1 MPFALRLVPLTSDSW
16 FLEHNARYV
25 GHEDYTMLTLK
36 SVHTYYGNIHAL
48 RGVSLHVNQGEIVA
62 LIGANGAG
70 KTTVLKTISGLT
82 PASRGSITFEGR
94 NLTRVAAEEIVR
106 AGISHVPEGRKIFS
120 TLSLRDN
127 LEMGGFIRRDKKAV
141 QADMDSFREKF
152 PILADRWNQMA
163 GTLSGGEQQ
172 VLAITRALMARPR
185 LLILDEPS
193 MGLSPL
199 LVKETFKIIKTL
211 REEGTTILL
220 IEQNARA
227 ALHIADRGYV
237 LETGKIVL
245 QGKCRML
252 LDHEEVKRAYLGKG
266 YREVWED

>member
-1 MPFALRLVPLTSDSW
+1 
-16 FLEHNARYV
+16 
-25 GHEDYTMLTLK
+25 MLTLK

-48 RGVSLHVNQGEIVA
+48 RGVSLHVNQGEIVT

-82 PASRGSITFEGR
+82 PANRGFIAFEGR
-94 NLTRVAAEEIVR
+94 DITKMAAEEIVR
-106 AGISHVPEGRKIFS
+106 SGISHVPEGRKVFG

-127 LEMGGFIRRDKKAV
+127 IEMGGFIRGDKREV
-141 QADMDSFREKF
+141 RADMERFREKF
-152 PILADRWNQMA
+152 PILADRWHQMA

-172 VLAITRALMARPR
+172 VLAITRALMARPK

-193 MGLSPL
+193 MGLAPL
-199 LVKETFKIIKTL
+199 LVMETFKIIKTL

-245 QGKCRML
+245 QGKCQML
-252 LDHEEVKRAYLGKG
+252 LEHEEVKRAYLGKG

>member
-1 MPFALRLVPLTSDSW
+1 
-16 FLEHNARYV
+16 
-25 GHEDYTMLTLK
+25 MLTLK

-48 RGVSLHVNQGEIVA
+48 KGVSLHVNQGEIVT

-70 KTTVLKTISGLT
+70 KTTVLKTISGIT
-82 PASRGSITFEGR
+82 PASRGSIAFEDQDI
-94 NLTRVAAEEIVR
+94 TRTPAEQIVR
-106 AGISHVPEGRKIFS
+106 SGISHVPEGRKVFA

-127 LEMGGFIRRDKKAV
+127 LEMGGFIRRNRGDV
-141 QADMDSFREKF
+141 LADMAYFKEKF
-152 PILADRWNQMA
+152 PILEGRWHQMA

-172 VLAITRALMARPR
+172 VLAITRALMARPK

-245 QGKCRML
+245 QGKCQML
-252 LDHEEVKRAYLGKG
+252 LEHEEVKRAYLGKG

>member
-1 MPFALRLVPLTSDSW
+1 F
-16 FLEHNARYV
+16 
-25 GHEDYTMLTLK
+25 
-36 SVHTYYGNIHAL
+36 
-48 RGVSLHVNQGEIVA
+48 
-62 LIGANGAG
+62 
-70 KTTVLKTISGLT
+70 
-82 PASRGSITFEGR
+82 ITFDGQDI
-94 NLTRVAAEEIVR
+94 TRMPAERIVR
-106 AGISHVPEGRKIFS
+106 AGISHVPEGRKVFA

-127 LEMGGFIRRDKKAV
+127 LEMGAFIRKDRDGI
-141 QADMDSFREKF
+141 QSDMERFRKKF
-152 PILADRWNQMA
+152 PILADRWHQMA

-172 VLAITRALMARPR
+172 ALAITRALMAKPK

-199 LVKETFKIIKTL
+199 LVRETFKIITGL
-211 REEGTTILL
+211 RNEGTTILL

-245 QGKCRML
+245 QGKCQML
-252 LDHEEVKRAYLGKG
+252 LEHNEVKRAYLGKG

>member
-1 MPFALRLVPLTSDSW
+1 MCCVLLALESSLVED
-16 FLEHNARYV
+16 NRRYV
-25 GHEDYTMLTLK
+25 LNRNQTMLTLK

-48 RGVSLHVNQGEIVA
+48 RGVSLHVKQGEIVT

-82 PASRGSITFEGR
+82 PANRGSITFEGR
-94 NLTRVAAEEIVR
+94 ELTRLAAEEIVR
-106 AGISHVPEGRKIFS
+106 AGISHVPEGRKVFS

-127 LEMGGFIRRDKKAV
+127 LEVGGFIRRDKKSL
-141 QADMDSFREKF
+141 QADMDRFREKF
-152 PILADRWNQMA
+152 PILSDRWNQMA

-199 LVKETFKIIKTL
+199 LVKETFNIIKTL
-211 REEGTTILL
+211 REEGSTILL

-252 LDHEEVKRAYLGKG
+252 LEHQEVKRAYLGKG

>member
-1 MPFALRLVPLTSDSW
+1 MLR
-16 FLEHNARYV
+16 
-25 GHEDYTMLTLK
+25 LK
-36 SVHTYYGNIHAL
+36 SVHTYYNNIHAL
-48 RGVSLHVNQGEIVA
+48 KGVSLHVNRGEIVT

-82 PASRGSITFEGR
+82 PARRGSIAFEGQ
-94 NLTRVAAEEIVR
+94 NITRMPAEEIVR
-106 AGISHVPEGRKIFS
+106 SGISHVPEGRKVFA

-127 LEMGGFIRRDKKAV
+127 LEMGGFIRRDRDKIRE
-141 QADMDSFREKF
+141 DMARFREKF
-152 PILADRWNQMA
+152 PILSERWHQMA

-172 VLAITRALMARPR
+172 VLAITRALMARPK

-199 LVKETFKIIKTL
+199 LVRETFKIIASL
-211 REEGTTILL
+211 RDEGTTILL

-237 LETGKIVL
+237 LETGKIIL
-245 QGKCRML
+245 QGKCQML
-252 LDHEEVKRAYLGKG
+252 LEHEEVKRAYLGKG
-266 YREVWED
+266 YREVWEE

>member
-1 MPFALRLVPLTSDSW
+1 
-16 FLEHNARYV
+16 
-25 GHEDYTMLTLK
+25 
-36 SVHTYYGNIHAL
+36 
-48 RGVSLHVNQGEIVA
+48 VNQGEIVT

-70 KTTVLKTISGLT
+70 KTTALKTISGLT
-82 PASRGSITFEGR
+82 PASRGSITFVEQDI
-94 NLTRVAAEEIVR
+94 TKMPTEQIVR
-106 AGISHVPEGRKIFS
+106 CGISHVPEGRKVFA

-127 LEMGGFIRRDKKAV
+127 LEMGGFIRRDREEAL
-141 QADMDSFREKF
+141 ADMQSFRQKF
-152 PILADRWNQMA
+152 PILADRWHQMA

-172 VLAITRALMARPR
+172 VLAITRALMARPK

-199 LVKETFKIIKTL
+199 LAKETFKIIKTL

-245 QGKCRML
+245 QGKCQML
-252 LDHEEVKRAYLGKG
+252 LEHNEVKRAYLGKG

>member
-1 MPFALRLVPLTSDSW
+1 
-16 FLEHNARYV
+16 
-25 GHEDYTMLTLK
+25 MLTLK

-48 RGVSLHVNQGEIVA
+48 KGVSLHVNQGEIVT

-70 KTTVLKTISGLT
+70 KTTVLKSISGLIQ
-82 PASRGSITFEGR
+82 ASRGNITFEDR
-94 NLTRVAAEEIVR
+94 DITRMPAERIVR
-106 AGISHVPEGRKIFS
+106 AGISHVPEGRKVFA
-120 TLSLRDN
+120 TLSLKDN
-127 LEMGGFIRRDKKAV
+127 LAMGAFIRRDREGVHSDIEK
-141 QADMDSFREKF
+141 FRQRF
-152 PILADRWNQMA
+152 PILAERWEQMA

-172 VLAITRALMARPR
+172 MLAITRALMARPK

-193 MGLSPL
+193 MGLSPI
-199 LVKETFKIIKTL
+199 LVKETFEIIQSL
-211 REEGTTILL
+211 RQEGTTILL

-245 QGKCRML
+245 QGKCQML
-252 LDHEEVKRAYLGKG
+252 LEHNEVKRAYLGKG

>member
-1 MPFALRLVPLTSDSW
+1 MDDPR
-16 FLEHNARYV
+16 ER
-25 GHEDYTMLTLK
+25 DYGWGSFGKPELSKSVSEVAMLTLK

-48 RGVSLHVNQGEIVA
+48 RGVSLHVKQGEIVT

-70 KTTVLKTISGLT
+70 KSTVLKTISGLT
-82 PASRGSITFEGR
+82 PATRGSITFEGKE
-94 NLTRVAAEEIVR
+94 LTRLAAEEIVR
-106 AGISHVPEGRKIFS
+106 TGISHVPEGRKVFS

-127 LEMGGFIRRDKKAV
+127 LEMGGFIRRDKKAI
-141 QADMDSFREKF
+141 QADMDHFKEKF
-152 PILADRWNQMA
+152 PILSDRWNQMA

-172 VLAITRALMARPR
+172 ILAITRALMARPR

-193 MGLSPL
+193 MGLAPL
-199 LVKETFKIIKTL
+199 LVNETFNIIKTL

-252 LDHEEVKRAYLGKG
+252 LEHQEVKRAYLGKG

>member
-1 MPFALRLVPLTSDSW
+1 
-16 FLEHNARYV
+16 
-25 GHEDYTMLTLK
+25 MLTLK

-48 RGVSLHVNQGEIVA
+48 KGVSLHVNQGEIVT

-82 PASRGSITFEGR
+82 PAKRGTITFEGQDI
-94 NLTRVAAEEIVR
+94 TRMPAEQIVR
-106 AGISHVPEGRKIFS
+106 CGVSHVPEGRKVFA

-127 LEMGGFIRRDKKAV
+127 LEMGGFIRRSRDEI
-141 QADMDSFREKF
+141 QADMTRFRERF
-152 PILADRWNQMA
+152 PILSNRWHQMA

-172 VLAITRALMARPR
+172 VLAITRALMAQPK

-193 MGLSPL
+193 MGLAPL
-199 LVKETFKIIKTL
+199 LVRETFKIIKTL
-211 REEGTTILL
+211 RDEGTTILL

-237 LETGKIVL
+237 LETGKIIL
-245 QGKCRML
+245 QGKCQML
-252 LDHEEVKRAYLGKG
+252 LEHEEVKRAYLGKG

>member
-1 MPFALRLVPLTSDSW
+1 VPLAADSW
-16 FLEHNARYV
+16 LLDHNGRNV
-25 GHEDYTMLTLK
+25 GDEDFTMLALK
-36 SVHTYYGNIHAL
+36 SIHTYYGNIHAL
-48 RGVSLHVNQGEIVA
+48 RGVSLHVNQGEIVT

-82 PASRGSITFEGR
+82 PASRGSVTFEGR
-94 NLTRVAAEEIVR
+94 DLTRAAAEEIVR

-127 LEMGGFIRRDKKAV
+127 LEVGGFIRRNKKAV
-141 QADMDSFREKF
+141 QADMDRFREKF

-252 LDHEEVKRAYLGKG
+252 LEHEEVKRAYLGKG

>member
-1 MPFALRLVPLTSDSW
+1 
-16 FLEHNARYV
+16 
-25 GHEDYTMLTLK
+25 MLTLK

-48 RGVSLHVNQGEIVA
+48 KGVSLHVNQGEIVT

-70 KTTVLKTISGLT
+70 KTTLLKTISGLT
-82 PASRGSITFEGR
+82 PADRGSIAFEGR
-94 NLTRVAAEEIVR
+94 DITRMAAEEIVR
-106 AGISHVPEGRKIFS
+106 SGISHVPEGRKVFG

-127 LEMGGFIRRDKKAV
+127 IEMGGFVRGDKREV
-141 QADMDSFREKF
+141 RADMERFRQKF
-152 PILADRWNQMA
+152 PILADRWHQMA

-172 VLAITRALMARPR
+172 VLAITRALMARPK

-193 MGLSPL
+193 MGLAPL
-199 LVKETFKIIKTL
+199 LVMETFKIIKTL

-245 QGKCRML
+245 QGKCQML
-252 LDHEEVKRAYLGKG
+252 LEHEEVKRAYLGKG

>member
-1 MPFALRLVPLTSDSW
+1 MLR
-16 FLEHNARYV
+16 
-25 GHEDYTMLTLK
+25 LK
-36 SVHTYYGNIHAL
+36 SVHTYYSNIHAL
-48 RGVSLHVNQGEIVA
+48 KGVSLHVNQGEIVT

-82 PASRGSITFEGR
+82 PARQGSISFEDQDI
-94 NLTRVAAEEIVR
+94 TRMPAEQIVR
-106 AGISHVPEGRKIFS
+106 RGISHVPEGRKVFA

-127 LEMGGFIRRDKKAV
+127 LEMGGFIRRSKEEI
-141 QADMDSFREKF
+141 QADMTRFRERF
-152 PILADRWNQMA
+152 PILAGRWHQMA

-172 VLAITRALMARPR
+172 VLAITRALMARPK

-199 LVKETFKIIKTL
+199 LARETFKIIKAL

-237 LETGKIVL
+237 LETGKMIL
-245 QGKCRML
+245 QGKCQML
-252 LDHEEVKRAYLGKG
+252 LEHEEVKRAYLGKG

>member
-1 MPFALRLVPLTSDSW
+1 
-16 FLEHNARYV
+16 V
-25 GHEDYTMLTLK
+25 GDEDFTMLTLK
-36 SVHTYYGNIHAL
+36 SIHTYYGNIHAL
-48 RGVSLHVNQGEIVA
+48 RGVSLHVNQGEIVT

-82 PASRGSITFEGR
+82 PASRGSVTFEGR
-94 NLTRVAAEEIVR
+94 DLTRAAAEEIVR

-127 LEMGGFIRRDKKAV
+127 LEVGGFIRRNKKAV
-141 QADMDSFREKF
+141 QADMDRFREKF

-252 LDHEEVKRAYLGKG
+252 LEHEEVKRAYLGKG
-266 YREVWED
+266 YREVWEE

>member
-1 MPFALRLVPLTSDSW
+1 
-16 FLEHNARYV
+16 
-25 GHEDYTMLTLK
+25 MLTLK

-48 RGVSLHVNQGEIVA
+48 RGVSLHVKQGEIVT

-82 PASRGSITFEGR
+82 PANRGSITFEGR
-94 NLTRVAAEEIVR
+94 ELTKLAAEEIVR
-106 AGISHVPEGRKIFS
+106 AGISHVPEGRKVFS
-120 TLSLRDN
+120 TLSLKDN
-127 LEMGGFIRRDKKAV
+127 LEVGGFIRRDKKAL
-141 QADMDSFREKF
+141 QDDMDRFREKF
-152 PILADRWNQMA
+152 PILSDRWNQMA

-199 LVKETFKIIKTL
+199 LVKATFNIIKTL

-252 LDHEEVKRAYLGKG
+252 LEHQEVKRAYLGKG

>member
-1 MPFALRLVPLTSDSW
+1 MLR
-16 FLEHNARYV
+16 
-25 GHEDYTMLTLK
+25 LK

-48 RGVSLHVNQGEIVA
+48 RGVSLHVNEGEIVT

-70 KTTVLKTISGLT
+70 KSTVLKTISGLT
-82 PASRGSITFEGR
+82 PAKRGSIAFGGQDI
-94 NLTRVAAEEIVR
+94 TRMSAERIVR
-106 AGISHVPEGRKIFS
+106 CGISHVPEGRKVFA

-127 LEMGGFIRRDKKAV
+127 LEIGGFIRKDREEAR
-141 QADMDSFREKF
+141 ADMKRFREKF
-152 PILADRWNQMA
+152 PILANRWHQMA

-172 VLAITRALMARPR
+172 VLAITRALMARPK

-199 LVKETFKIIKTL
+199 LVRETFRIIKIL

-245 QGKCRML
+245 QGKCQML
-252 LDHEEVKRAYLGKG
+252 LEHNEVKRAYLGKG

>member
-1 MPFALRLVPLTSDSW
+1 
-16 FLEHNARYV
+16 
-25 GHEDYTMLTLK
+25 MLTLK

-48 RGVSLHVNQGEIVA
+48 RGVSLHVKQGEIVT

-82 PASRGSITFEGR
+82 PANRGSIAFEGR
-94 NLTRVAAEEIVR
+94 ELTRLAAEEIVR
-106 AGISHVPEGRKIFS
+106 AGISHVPEGRKVFS

-127 LEMGGFIRRDKKAV
+127 LEMGGFIRRDKKAI
-141 QADMDSFREKF
+141 QADMDHFKEKF
-152 PILADRWNQMA
+152 PILSDRWNQMA

-172 VLAITRALMARPR
+172 ILAITRALMARPR

-193 MGLSPL
+193 MGLAPL
-199 LVKETFKIIKTL
+199 LVNETFNIIKTL

-252 LDHEEVKRAYLGKG
+252 LEHQEVKRAYLGKG